1 VKARRAAID
10 TARQTLDAA
19 TSQQATAQKEV
30 VALLERKH
38 SWSNGDLERYMSLI
52 RSEHVNDQAVTE
64 AKEAVFAAESALEE
78 ARTRLEKRERA
89 QYHEEQI
96 WSDTIRR
103 NSTWVTFGLM
113 GVNIFL
119 LLLSLLIFEPWRRR
133 RIVREIKSALEAQK
147 VATAVTPVSAAMPPA
162 AAIAMQDRA
171 SIEAEIDKPME
182 LMPTPPI
189 TARPALSEAAIIE
202 SSRTDTNHSTRQTPT
217 LVEQSTP
224 ESMVKPVP
232 DPAVPGAAPLISIGA
247 GTPSQD
253 SINITK
259 EALRGHEV
267 DSKADTWRDRISWV
281 AHDIVSDRVFSMRR
295 VDFTTAILQSA
306 AAGAVIAAALI
317 AMIRRT

>member
-1 VKARRAAID
+1 
-10 TARQTLDAA
+10 
-19 TSQQATAQKEV
+19 
-30 VALLERKH
+30 
-38 SWSNGDLERYMSLI
+38 MSLI

-147 VATAVTPVSAAMPPA
+147 GATAFTPAPAAMLPA
-162 AAIAMQDRA
+162 TTFA
-171 SIEAEIDKPME
+171 SQNRNTIEAEVDKTIE
-182 LMPTPPI
+182 VMPTSP
-189 TARPALSEAAIIE
+189 TVGSTTLSEV
-202 SSRTDTNHSTRQTPT
+202 STRPKHT
-217 LVEQSTP
+217 LVEPLVP
-224 ESMVKPVP
+224 ESVTHPVP
-232 DPAVPGAAPLISIGA
+232 DAAVPGAAPLTLDEA
-247 GTPSQD
+247 GSSPQD
-253 SINITK
+253 RIDITE
-259 EALRGHEV
+259 EALHGDEM
-267 DSKADTWRDRISWV
+267 DPKFDTWRDKVAWV
-281 AHDIVSDRVFSMRR
+281 AHDIVSDRVFSLRR

-317 AMIRRT
+317 AMIRRA